1 MFSLFCATL
10 VYLCVGFCAVFFYV
24 TWRGNSSANF
34 DEIWQ
39 VERASL
45 TVIVCCRKLFPHTAA
60 LPTKEQKPKNLLNM
74 VLFIYFSTTC
84 TQRSFFAIIDSLNF
98 MSMMS
103 ASQNSAYVL
112 KFLDVF
118 MPRRLLFRTVVPAV
132 TLECTVCDVGSAR
145 KLLHHKTTQLS
156 ASDEL
161 AFEDRHQLLSEKVS
175 PAVTN
180 PFLQRDHRS
189 LREETLAMDSSW
201 EKERTDVVNYTLES
215 DLGVSEA
222 VPPREAV
229 MRSGDEGAIDASA
242 DVSKFPSKND
252 L

>member
-1 MFSLFCATL
+1 MKFGRYSVLDC
-10 VYLCVGFCAVFFYV
+10 
-24 TWRGNSSANF
+24 NSVL
-34 DEIWQ
+34 Q
-39 VERASL
+39 K
-45 TVIVCCRKLFPHTAA
+45 IVPPQHCIAYKGA
-60 LPTKEQKPKNLLNM
+60 KNLNM

-84 TQRSFFAIIDSLNF
+84 TQRSYFAIIDSLNL

-103 ASQNSAYVL
+103 ASHNFSILAKIFGCIML
-112 KFLDVF
+112 
-118 MPRRLLFRTVVPAV
+118 RRLLLRTVVSAV
-132 TLECTVCDVGSAR
+132 TLVCTVCDVGSAR
-145 KLLHHKTTQLS
+145 KLLHHKTTQFA

-161 AFEDRHQLLSEKVS
+161 AFEDGHQLLSEKVS

-189 LREETLAMDSSW
+189 LREETLVTDSSW
-201 EKERTDVVNYTLES
+201 EKERTDVNYTLES

-229 MRSGDEGAIDASA
+229 TRSGHEGAVDASA
-242 DVSKFPSKND
+242 DVSKFPPKND

>member
-1 MFSLFCATL
+1 VLQKI
-10 VYLCVGFCAVFFYV
+10 VPPHRCVAYKGAK
-24 TWRGNSSANF
+24 T
-34 DEIWQ
+34 
-39 VERASL
+39 
-45 TVIVCCRKLFPHTAA
+45 
-60 LPTKEQKPKNLLNM
+60 QKPPKYGASHLFFDNM
-74 VLFIYFSTTC
+74 HTKKF
-84 TQRSFFAIIDSLNF
+84 FFAIIDSLNF

-222 VPPREAV
+222 VPPQEAV
-229 MRSGDEGAIDASA
+229 TRSGDEGAIDASA